1 MRYGEKW
8 WESEDAMKLERGMS
22 DEQIKAAT
30 HDLGCMMLYALPAK
44 WATLLPCVEQGGCR
58 TQGAF

>member
-1 MRYGEKW
+1 MVGNGEKW

-30 HDLGCMMLYALPAK
+30 HDLRWNGAK
-44 WATLLPCVEQGGCR
+44 RLEKVGSSFVVCAHCTDLKIQS
-58 TQGAF
+58 

>member
-1 MRYGEKW
+1 MAVGNGEKW

-30 HDLGCMMLYALPAK
+30 HDLGCMMLYAL
-44 WATLLPCVEQGGCR
+44 
-58 TQGAF
+58 

>member
-1 MRYGEKW
+1 MRNGGNGEKWWEMVRYGEKW

-30 HDLGCMMLYALPAK
+30 HDLGCMMLYAL
-44 WATLLPCVEQGGCR
+44 
-58 TQGAF
+58 

>member
-1 MRYGEKW
+1 MVGNGEKW

-30 HDLGCMMLYALPAK
+30 HDLGCMMCSTSMLYETCMLSV
-44 WATLLPCVEQGGCR
+44 WSVCDCM
-58 TQGAF
+58 